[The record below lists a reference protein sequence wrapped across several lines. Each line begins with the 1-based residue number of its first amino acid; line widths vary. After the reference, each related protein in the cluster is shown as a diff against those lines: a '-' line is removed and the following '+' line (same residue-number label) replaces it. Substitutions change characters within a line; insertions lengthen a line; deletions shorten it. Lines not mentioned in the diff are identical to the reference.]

1 VTEGV
6 LCEHEGTVA
15 TITLNRPEARNALT
29 VDVKT
34 RLLGE
39 LRRCGSEKGLRAVI
53 LPGPV
58 GPSAAYAAIKESL
71 AYAATHS
78 LAEALEKDAHVQARS
93 RRPAITA
100 RPSRVPAQGE
110 ADLSGPV
117 TQRGWEAG
125 EGRGRRGSG
134 SRGGQLGPG
143 LPQASAPV
151 VAAARSSS

>member
-1 VTEGV
+1 MTEGV

-34 RLLGE
+34 RLLAE

-71 AYAATHS
+71 AYAATQPGRS
-78 LAEALEKDAHVQARS
+78 AGKGGACAGPLAETRDHRTAIARS
-93 RRPAITA
+93 CARRSRPFRAGNPERLGGPGRLGRAGA
-100 RPSRVPAQGE
+100 REASGAGE
-110 ADLSGPV
+110 ASSG
-117 TQRGWEAG
+117 
-125 EGRGRRGSG
+125 
-134 SRGGQLGPG
+134 
-143 LPQASAPV
+143 
-151 VAAARSSS
+151 